1 MYGAGYSKTFS
12 GHFTMIGT
20 VPCTRNVEKE
30 KKDKSILMLTAK
42 ILVSNSG
49 NEADSELKKVNEKG
63 VNIKQY
69 IITQPSKYIQCFK

>member
-1 MYGAGYSKTFS
+1 
-12 GHFTMIGT
+12 
-20 VPCTRNVEKE
+20 
-30 KKDKSILMLTAK
+30 MLTAK